1 MKPTPPPAQA
11 EEILAAVR
19 ELLSAA
25 AERRD
30 GGLRFELRVAARL
43 MGLLERELAQ
53 GGAAAQA
60 EREGLRALLPPA
72 GAGQAPQA
80 LELELELLRAQ
91 LGERIARGEL
101 GLGDAELMD
110 HLWRS
115 ALTQIAIDSPDY
127 AWHAPPQSGS

>member
-1 MKPTPPPAQA
+1 MKLAPPPAKA

-19 ELLSAA
+19 ELLGAA

-60 EREGLRALLPPA
+60 EREGLRALLPAA

-80 LELELELLRAQ
+80 LELELLRAQ

-101 GLGDAELMD
+101 GLGDAALMD

-115 ALTQIAIDSPDY
+115 ALAQIAIDSPDY

>member
-1 MKPTPPPAQA
+1 MRPAPPPAQA

-19 ELLSAA
+19 ELLGAA

-43 MGLLERELAQ
+43 IALLESERVL

-60 EREGLRALLPPA
+60 EREGLLALLPPA

-80 LELELELLRAQ
+80 LDLLRAQ

-101 GLGDAELMD
+101 GLGDATLMD

-115 ALTQIAIDSPDY
+115 AQAQIAIDSPDY

>member
-1 MKPTPPPAQA
+1 MRPAPPPAQA

-19 ELLSAA
+19 ELLGAA

-43 MGLLERELAQ
+43 IGLLERERVQ

-60 EREGLRALLPPA
+60 EREGLLALRAPA

-80 LELELELLRAQ
+80 LELLRAQ
-91 LGERIARGEL
+91 LGQRIARGEL
-101 GLGDAELMD
+101 GLGDAALMD

-115 ALTQIAIDSPDY
+115 ALAQIAIDSPDY